1 MFQNVRMRF
10 IQTCA
15 TPYLLTTQAVDSG
28 TLCIS
33 QIAGTSTSAGNGLG
47 ITGNPNAIPPTN
59 SVYANNTT
67 AIGNLASTFAQV
79 RMS

>member
-1 MFQNVRMRF
+1 MRF

-15 TPYLLTTQAVDSG
+15 TPFLTSTTTVDSG

-33 QIAGTSTSAGNGLG
+33 QASGTSNSAANALT

-59 SVYANNTT
+59 SVFSN
-67 AIGNLASTFAQV
+67 
-79 RMS
+79 